1 MAEKKSGAELGQI
14 AAALVAV
21 QGELHAVKKDN
32 TADAGKYS
40 YTYADLASVWDT
52 IRPLLSKNGI
62 AVIQMPEDVVDGNTI
77 RLRTMI
83 LHTSGEYLTS
93 TLPMPFAEVS
103 PQAVGSALTYARRYA
118 LCAMLGVA
126 TEDDDAA
133 AAHPQK
139 RQAAVAQPRRTDD
152 VTITRVDT
160 SSGSKNGKDW
170 TRFMVHFSDG
180 AKYSTLD
187 DRIGNLATQLEG
199 TGEVVTYET
208 EQRGKYTNLKALQR
222 VQAASPA
229 AAELG
234 SVADAID
241 PPHPAES
248 DELTLKDIPF

>member
-1 MAEKKSGAELGQI
+1 MAENKKANDLGQI

-62 AVIQMPEDVVDGNTI
+62 AVVQMPEDVVDGNTI
-77 RLRTMI
+77 RLRTML

-93 TLPMPFAEVS
+93 TLPMPFADVS

-126 TEDDDAA
+126 TEDDDGAA
-133 AAHPQK
+133 AQPTTG
-139 RQAAVAQPRRTDD
+139 AARPARPVSTDD
-152 VTITRVDT
+152 VTVTRVET
-160 SSGSKNGKDW
+160 TSGSSKGKDW

-180 AKYSTLD
+180 QKYSTLD

-199 TGEVVTYET
+199 TGEAVTYET
-208 EQRGKYTNLKALQR
+208 EQRGKYTNLKSLRRAETTTVSARDLTDVANALDD
-222 VQAASPA
+222 
-229 AAELG
+229 E
-234 SVADAID
+234 
-241 PPHPAES
+241 PPHPS
-248 DELTLKDIPF
+248 ELLEDQIPF